1 MQDLLKEWQHRL
13 GLDDWHI
20 VLKDNCSPNDMVL
33 QSVSGECEKDE
44 VNKCAVIRIISKKD
58 YGERILPFD
67 KEKVLIHELLHIKF
81 WLLDESESHI
91 QNRVVH
97 QLIDDM
103 ARALVDAK
111 RGNKNANI

>member
-1 MQDLLKEWQHRL
+1 MKDLLKEWQHRL

-20 VLKDNCSPNDMVL
+20 VLRENCSPNDMVL

-58 YGERILPFD
+58 YGDRILPFD
-67 KEKVLIHELLHIKF
+67 KEKVLIHELMHIKF
-81 WLLDESESHI
+81 WLIENTENEM

-103 ARALVDAK
+103 ARALIDAK
-111 RGNKNANI
+111 RGNKNE

>member
-13 GLDDWHI
+13 ELDDWHI
-20 VLKDNCSPNDMVL
+20 VLKDNCSPNDMML